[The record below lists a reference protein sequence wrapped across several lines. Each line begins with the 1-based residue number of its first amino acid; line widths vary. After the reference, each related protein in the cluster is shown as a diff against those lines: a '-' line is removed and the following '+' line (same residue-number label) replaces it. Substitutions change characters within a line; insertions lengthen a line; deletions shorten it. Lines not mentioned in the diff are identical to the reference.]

1 MLDTGFSRDLRIQK
15 AGKNGGGLLP
25 FLGFLLNLFAASSRE
40 LVKLRLPIVVRKT
53 PFGTDV
59 SLLFQLEQRRI
70 EGPVIDGQEIGA
82 CLLDLARNP
91 IAMQRPSPFEGF
103 QDHQR
108 QRPLPHVCFGA
119 HERDATI
126 PLLESNMKD
135 GAKCQDSPCSLTVG
149 PRTMPS

>member
-1 MLDTGFSRDLRIQK
+1 MLDAGFSRDLRIQK
-15 AGKNGGGLLP
+15 AGKNRGRLLP
-25 FLGFLLNLFAASSRE
+25 FPSFLLDLFAAGSRE

-70 EGPVIDGQEIGA
+70 QGPVIDGQEIGA

-108 QRPLPHVCFGA
+108 QSALPNLRFAIHGQETVA
-119 HERDATI
+119 
-126 PLLESNMKD
+126 
-135 GAKCQDSPCSLTVG
+135 SPMGTQ
-149 PRTMPS
+149 

>member
-1 MLDTGFSRDLRIQK
+1 MDAGFSRDLGIQK

-25 FLGFLLNLFAASSRE
+25 FLGFLLNLFAAGSRE

-91 IAMQRPSPFEGF
+91 IAVLRTGALQRF

-108 QRPLPHVCFGA
+108 QRSLPHISFAA
-119 HERDATI
+119 H
-126 PLLESNMKD
+126 
-135 GAKCQDSPCSLTVG
+135 
-149 PRTMPS
+149 